1 MSGFEELG
9 LYDSDAIERDDAA
22 TKKKK
27 TELNSL
33 RAKLLGELSKAP
45 NRMFDPNN
53 GMVVEPEAGGSKA
66 SVWAEAYKNKLPL
79 QTSPKEPTEKR
90 ITSPTRTYVVV
101 CNKGNFD
108 GHYLRK
114 FTLPFEDH
122 MSPKDELENNAV
134 TAMWWFMNRIDKMAC
149 ASLVMTW
156 EDFQS
161 LRDCADIEAEA
172 ALAETEQKIADQAKA
187 EKEGDDMYPDFT
199 P

>member
-1 MSGFEELG
+1 MSGFDELG
-9 LYDSDAIERDDAA
+9 LYDSDEIERDDTARAKKRMDA
-22 TKKKK
+22 TKATLLAELAKKRPSGV
-27 TELNSL
+27 L
-33 RAKLLGELSKAP
+33 
-45 NRMFDPNN
+45 
-53 GMVVEPEAGGSKA
+53 VEPEGGGSKA
-66 SVWAEAYKNKLPL
+66 RAWAEQFSEKFPL

-161 LRDCADIEAEA
+161 LRDCTEIEAEA
-172 ALAETEQKIADQAKA
+172 ALAQTEQEIADRAKN